1 MYLEIIDAII
11 RVRIN
16 DRIINETSLIKKK
29 ILLILERK
37 KERKKTSFQRVGSRI
52 SDNWLARENFSFF
65 RPYSWILVSTR
76 NDERKLE
83 LHVGVCLVSLGN
95 RSS

>member
-1 MYLEIIDAII
+1 MPSFESESMTEL
-11 RVRIN
+11 
-16 DRIINETSLIKKK
+16 SMKLLSSKKKK

>member
-1 MYLEIIDAII
+1 MPSFESESMTEL
-11 RVRIN
+11 
-16 DRIINETSLIKKK
+16 SMKLLSSKKKKK

-37 KERKKTSFQRVGSRI
+37 KERKKTSLQRVGSRI

-65 RPYSWILVSTR
+65 RLYSWILVSTR